1 MDGQQHEVEYI
12 GVQQCE
18 RYPSS
23 SEQPLEARYPDVQ
36 QVSQNNFLLRK
47 LFWPQETCLVWA
59 FE

>member
-36 QVSQNNFLLRK
+36 QVSQK
-47 LFWPQETCLVWA
+47 LVGSQEPCLALA